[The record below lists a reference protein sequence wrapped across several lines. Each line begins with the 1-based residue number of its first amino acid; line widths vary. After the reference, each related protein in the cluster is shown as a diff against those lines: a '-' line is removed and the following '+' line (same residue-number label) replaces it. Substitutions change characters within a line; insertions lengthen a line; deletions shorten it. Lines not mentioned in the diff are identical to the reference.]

1 MLGGGESPGTGGG
14 STGRYPV
21 RSVLDRRTL
30 VLNRSWLPIST
41 TTVRRAV
48 LLMARG
54 AAGAVHPDT
63 YEVAGWDAWVDRGP
77 TAPERVGEKGAER
90 LEGQGFRLP
99 IPEVIVLMRYN
110 GVPDRPVAFTRRNVY
125 RRDGYRCQY
134 CGIRPG
140 PDHLTLDHVVP
151 RSRGG
156 QTTWDNCVTACFRCN
171 ARKANRNLR
180 ESGMPLKSLPAIPQ
194 WPGGLDPATLDQRPV
209 WRRFFAQPQGDVARS
224 TGTE

>member
-1 MLGGGESPGTGGG
+1 M
-14 STGRYPV
+14 
-21 RSVLDRRTL
+21 LDRRTL

-54 AAGAVHPDT
+54 AAGAVHPET
-63 YEVAGWDAWVDRGP
+63 YEVASWETWVERGP
-77 TAPERVGEKGAER
+77 TSAEA

-99 IPEVIVLMRYN
+99 VPDVIVLMHYN

-134 CGIRPG
+134 CHHRPG
-140 PDHLTLDHVVP
+140 PEQLTIDHVLP

-156 QTTWDNCVTACFRCN
+156 QTTWENCVTACFRCN
-171 ARKANRNLR
+171 ARKANRNARDCGLTLH
-180 ESGMPLKSLPAIPQ
+180 SVPVAPQ
-194 WPGGLDPATLDQRPV
+194 WPGGLDPASLEQRPV
-209 WRRFFAQPQGDVARS
+209 WKRFFSHGERIALPAAES
-224 TGTE
+224 A